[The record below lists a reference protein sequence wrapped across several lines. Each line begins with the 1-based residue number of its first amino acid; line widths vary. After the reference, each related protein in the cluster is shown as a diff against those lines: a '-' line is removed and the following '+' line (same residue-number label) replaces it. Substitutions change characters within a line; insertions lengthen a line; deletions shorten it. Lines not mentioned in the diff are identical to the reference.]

1 MCGPED
7 AQHLERAPGQ
17 GHVAVPGSLS
27 AVDMDKHALTVDVGD
42 LEPQAFGKAQAAGI
56 DSGQTDTVLLT
67 RDTVQYATEVSMS
80 TSTLDSVL
88 AQALQMPDNDR
99 ARIAEQLISSLDD
112 SVDPDV
118 EALWQ
123 QEIQHRLL

>member
-1 MCGPED
+1 
-7 AQHLERAPGQ
+7 
-17 GHVAVPGSLS
+17 
-27 AVDMDKHALTVDVGD
+27 
-42 LEPQAFGKAQAAGI
+42 
-56 DSGQTDTVLLT
+56 
-67 RDTVQYATEVSMS
+67 MS

-88 AQALQMPDNDR
+88 AEALQMPDNDR

-123 QEIQHRLL
+123 QEIQHRLQEIRDGSVQCIPWEDMRQRLTAYRHATG